1 MLKEK
6 MLVPQLRFSEFE
18 GDWKINKLG
27 QIAKFLKG
35 KGISKNDIINDGENE
50 CIRYGEL
57 YTTYNEVIDSIASKT
72 NVALDVSVLSNEN
85 DVIIPSSGETQL
97 DIVTASCVLKKGV
110 ILGGDLNIIRTNL
123 NGVFLSYLLNNRKK
137 KDIAKL
143 SQGNSVVHLY
153 NKQLATLNLNLP
165 TPKEQ
170 QKIANFL
177 TSIDNRI
184 QTLEKKK
191 TLLEQYK
198 KGVMQKIFKQELRF
212 KDDTS
217 TTLKASDGKEFPEWE
232 EKKFSKFIKLYR
244 GSSPRPINRYL
255 TKEKSGVN
263 WIKIGDTK
271 ASRNYLLE
279 SVSEKITVAG
289 SLKSRKV
296 RKGELIL
303 ANSMSFGKTYILNI
317 DGCIYDGWFVLREF
331 GDYFEKRF
339 LIQQLNS
346 EHMQRQ
352 YKRLSTGGVV
362 QNISSAIVYS
372 TKLRRPSL
380 KEQTKIAN
388 FLSAIDRNIELVTKK
403 IEHTKTYKKGLLQQ
417 IFL

>member
-6 MLVPQLRFSEFE
+6 MLVPQLRFPEFE
-18 GDWKINKLG
+18 GEWKINKLG

-35 KGISKNDIINDGENE
+35 KGISKRDIINDGDNE

-217 TTLKASDGKEFPEWE
+217 TSLSKSDGKEFPEWE
-232 EKKFSKFIKLYR
+232 EKKLGDFLIERNIKKPKNKDYPLMSFVAHKGVTPKGERYNREFLVNNTNSKKYKQTEFSDFIYSSNNLETGSIGLNLY
-244 GSSPRPINRYL
+244 GSACISPVYSIFQIRKSSEYRFMNSYLKRKSFINKMLRFRQGVVYGQWKIHESDFL
-255 TKEKSGVN
+255 KIKEK
-263 WIKIGDTK
+263 
-271 ASRNYLLE
+271 
-279 SVSEKITVAG
+279 
-289 SLKSRKV
+289 
-296 RKGELIL
+296 
-303 ANSMSFGKTYILNI
+303 F
-317 DGCIYDGWFVLREF
+317 
-331 GDYFEKRF
+331 
-339 LIQQLNS
+339 
-346 EHMQRQ
+346 
-352 YKRLSTGGVV
+352 
-362 QNISSAIVYS
+362 
-372 TKLRRPSL
+372 PSL
-380 KEQTKIAN
+380 MEQTKIAN
-388 FLSAIDRNIELVTKK
+388 FLIAIDKNIALVTKK
-403 IEHTKTYKKGLLQQ
+403 VEHTKTYKKGLLQQ
-417 IFL
+417 MFV

>member
-1 MLKEK
+1 
-6 MLVPQLRFSEFE
+6 
-18 GDWKINKLG
+18 
-27 QIAKFLKG
+27 
-35 KGISKNDIINDGENE
+35 
-50 CIRYGEL
+50 
-57 YTTYNEVIDSIASKT
+57 VIDSIASKT

-177 TSIDNRI
+177 SAIDNRI
-184 QTLEKKK
+184 QTLVKKK

-212 KDDTS
+212 KDDDGAEFYNWKLKRIGKVFKERNEKNFKDMELLSVSISKGIYSQSESNKKDNSNSDKSKYKRVLKDDIAYNSMRMWQGASAVSEYDGIVSPAYTILEGNEYQYSIFYGYLFKMSFMIQTFQKNSQGLTS
-217 TTLKASDGKEFPEWE
+217 DTWNLKYPMI
-232 EKKFSKFIKLYR
+232 SK
-244 GSSPRPINRYL
+244 
-255 TKEKSGVN
+255 
-263 WIKIGDTK
+263 IKI
-271 ASRNYLLE
+271 N
-279 SVSEKITVAG
+279 V
-289 SLKSRKV
+289 
-296 RKGELIL
+296 
-303 ANSMSFGKTYILNI
+303 
-317 DGCIYDGWFVLREF
+317 
-331 GDYFEKRF
+331 
-339 LIQQLNS
+339 
-346 EHMQRQ
+346 
-352 YKRLSTGGVV
+352 
-362 QNISSAIVYS
+362 
-372 TKLRRPSL
+372 PSL
-380 KEQTKIAN
+380 EEQTKIAN

-403 IEHTKTYKKGLLQQ
+403 IIHTKAYKKGLLQQ
-417 IFL
+417 MFV

>member
-18 GDWKINKLG
+18 GEWKINKLG

-57 YTTYNEVIDSIASKT
+57 YTTYNEVIDSISSKT

-177 TSIDNRI
+177 SAIDNRI

-198 KGVMQKIFKQELRF
+198 KGVMHKIFKQELRF

-217 TTLKASDGKEFPEWE
+217 TLLSASDGKAFPEWE
-232 EKKFSKFIKLYR
+232 EKKLGQTGNIKKGKQLNKEELTLSGTYPCQNGGISPSGYTEEYNTVGNTITISEGGNSCGYVNYMQSKFWCGGHCYSILELKKEVNALFLFQYLKFNEYGIMRLRVGSGLPNIQKKDLLMFEVKL
-244 GSSPRPINRYL
+244 P
-255 TKEKSGVN
+255 
-263 WIKIGDTK
+263 
-271 ASRNYLLE
+271 
-279 SVSEKITVAG
+279 
-289 SLKSRKV
+289 
-296 RKGELIL
+296 
-303 ANSMSFGKTYILNI
+303 
-317 DGCIYDGWFVLREF
+317 CIE
-331 GDYFEKRF
+331 
-339 LIQQLNS
+339 
-346 EHMQRQ
+346 
-352 YKRLSTGGVV
+352 
-362 QNISSAIVYS
+362 
-372 TKLRRPSL
+372 
-380 KEQTKIAN
+380 EQTKIAN

-417 IFL
+417 MFV

>member
-6 MLVPQLRFSEFE
+6 MLVPQLRFPEFE
-18 GDWKINKLG
+18 GEWKINKLG

-35 KGISKNDIINDGENE
+35 KGISKRDIINDGDNE

-191 TLLEQYK
+191 TLLKQYK
-198 KGVMQKIFKQELRF
+198 KGVIQKVFKQELRF

-217 TTLKASDGKEFPEWE
+217 TLLSASDGKVFPEWE
-232 EKKFSKFIKLYR
+232 EKKLGQTGNIKKGKQLNKEELTLSGTYPCQNGGISPSGYTEEYNTVGNTITISEGGNSCGYVNYMQSKFWCGGHCYSILELKKEVNALFLFQYLKFNEYGIMRLRVGSGLPNIQKKDLLMFEVKL
-244 GSSPRPINRYL
+244 P
-255 TKEKSGVN
+255 
-263 WIKIGDTK
+263 
-271 ASRNYLLE
+271 
-279 SVSEKITVAG
+279 
-289 SLKSRKV
+289 
-296 RKGELIL
+296 
-303 ANSMSFGKTYILNI
+303 
-317 DGCIYDGWFVLREF
+317 CIE
-331 GDYFEKRF
+331 
-339 LIQQLNS
+339 
-346 EHMQRQ
+346 
-352 YKRLSTGGVV
+352 
-362 QNISSAIVYS
+362 
-372 TKLRRPSL
+372 
-380 KEQTKIAN
+380 EQTKIAN

-417 IFL
+417 MFV